1 MISQSEGW
9 LFKPKTYPVLVDEY
23 PGVVCCTSQIYH
35 KYGYSHI
42 HKCAFVFAAQLTISN
57 QIALVDHHDL
67 LSTRL
72 IMPTLKLRS
81 TRLII
86 SALKLSSLVF
96 DHLNP
101 TPNIH
106 FSICCWYH
114 PAKKEWAIRTSTRR
128 ENNLSPVAGSL
139 TMLCLLNHQF
149 SNKIHLGSYTNYG
162 TQPPNVMILMFKTSF
177 SLWFDVFKYLLPERS
192 DSPPGRWRLRLQRWG
207 RTAAATT
214 KCSAWRSAPHLRIMA
229 KWCEMHHAH
238 WRLIQ
243 WSVI

>member
-1 MISQSEGW
+1 MNILV
-9 LFKPKTYPVLVDEY
+9 LFAARPRF
-23 PGVVCCTSQIYH
+23 IINN
-35 KYGYSHI
+35 GYSHI

-101 TPNIH
+101 SPNIH
-106 FSICCWYH
+106 FSICWWYH

-149 SNKIHLGSYTNYG
+149 SNKIHLVPIQIMGHNPQMSWFSCLKLPFLYE
-162 TQPPNVMILMFKTSF
+162 LMF
-177 SLWFDVFKYLLPERS
+177 FKYLLPERS

>member
-35 KYGYSHI
+35 KYWYSHI

-101 TPNIH
+101 SPNIH
-106 FSICCWYH
+106 FSICW
-114 PAKKEWAIRTSTRR
+114 
-128 ENNLSPVAGSL
+128 
-139 TMLCLLNHQF
+139 
-149 SNKIHLGSYTNYG
+149 
-162 TQPPNVMILMFKTSF
+162 
-177 SLWFDVFKYLLPERS
+177 
-192 DSPPGRWRLRLQRWG
+192 
-207 RTAAATT
+207 
-214 KCSAWRSAPHLRIMA
+214 
-229 KWCEMHHAH
+229 
-238 WRLIQ
+238 
-243 WSVI
+243 